1 MKNIEIKINKET
13 RKVELNKYVIGNDG
27 ENLQGNLVFSFDD
40 EFVDGQARL
49 EYIIE
54 GNKYYSI
61 LEKEGETYQAPILS
75 VITKKGQIDMQLVI
89 TEGNEENAMPIFKSN
104 VFYLTCNA
112 SINAEIEQPE
122 EYPTWIEVAN
132 AKLNQIDNLDI
143 DATKEDGVATI
154 TITKK
159 DGSQESVEIYDGT
172 SGGGGESGTSNY
184 EELQN
189 LPLIN
194 DVVLTGNKTLYDLGI
209 QPKGDYAKT
218 DDIPT
223 KTSDLTNDSGFITRY
238 VEDDPTVPMYVKNIS
253 EQDITNWNNKS
264 EFSGNYNDLIDAP
277 TLFSG
282 DYNDLTNKPDL
293 TNFATT
299 EYVDGLVGNIES
311 LLSEV

>member
-61 LEKEGETYQAPILS
+61 LEKDGETYQTPILS

-89 TEGNEENAMPIFKSN
+89 TEDNEENAMPIFKSN

-122 EYPTWIEVAN
+122 EYPQWIEVAN

-172 SGGGGESGTSNY
+172 SGGESGTSNY

-194 DVVLTGNKTLYDLGI
+194 DVVLIGNKTLDDLDI
-209 QPKGDYAKT
+209 QPKGNYATT

-223 KTSDLTNDSGFITRY
+223 KTSDLTNDSGFITGY

-299 EYVDGLVGNIES
+299 QYVDDLVGNIES